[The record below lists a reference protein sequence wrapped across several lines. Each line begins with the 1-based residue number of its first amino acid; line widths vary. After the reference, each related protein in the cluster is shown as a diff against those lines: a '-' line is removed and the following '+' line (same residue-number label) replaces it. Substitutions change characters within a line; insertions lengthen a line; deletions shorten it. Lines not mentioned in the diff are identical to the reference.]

1 MQEKTVLVTGG
12 AGGIGAAICRS
23 VAESGA
29 SVVLTYRNSKDTA
42 EALLASLPGSGHLT
56 VQTRVDETPAVQ
68 KLAEQVKAQYN
79 KLDVLVNC
87 AGTTRFVPHHD
98 LDALDDD
105 LIDEIFRVNWRGAF
119 ACVRAFRSLLEGGC
133 DPLVVNISSIAGF
146 VGMGSNVAYCA
157 SKAAL
162 DSMTR
167 SLARALAPTI
177 RVVSLSPGVV
187 DTEFI
192 RGLDPSWREE
202 QLRRTPLQRFPSPEE
217 IGEAVVALVTTLTSM
232 TGCILPLDGGRPLG

>member
-1 MQEKTVLVTGG
+1 MTTMQEKTVLVTGG

-42 EALLASLPGSGHLT
+42 EALLASLPGSGHLA

-105 LIDEIFRVNWRGAF
+105 LIDEIFRHEIDQR
-119 ACVRAFRSLLEGGC
+119 
-133 DPLVVNISSIAGF
+133 
-146 VGMGSNVAYCA
+146 
-157 SKAAL
+157 
-162 DSMTR
+162 
-167 SLARALAPTI
+167 LAQQAPT
-177 RVVSLSPGVV
+177 
-187 DTEFI
+187 
-192 RGLDPSWREE
+192 
-202 QLRRTPLQRFPSPEE
+202 QRSPEP
-217 IGEAVVALVTTLTSM
+217 INVV
-232 TGCILPLDGGRPLG
+232 